1 MTLDLIEVV
10 DYVFLGNKIV
20 IISKIPISKQ
30 VDNFYLTNIITLP
43 VKIGDHYFR
52 AKYVEGEIAIG
63 EKYRVKI
70 GKCKK
75 YKNKKFCKALSSYRS
90 VIKDNSTCIG
100 NILANR
106 NNLLEYCNWELVNN
120 MENWVLNIEGT
131 YFYSLNKTIILEL
144 FCIES
149 KHNDRITLEGL
160 GKVKIASGCYAKYD
174 SILLVG
180 SKTAKLN
187 STFVVTNSVHSM
199 LDQNFTMLKN
209 FDFKNMSFSNIIDTP
224 LPDSKEEFSHKLK
237 NFSFEYIEILIFLII
252 LAIIIYIIVV
262 IIKCIKFLH
271 SNKKNKVIKIIKKVI
286 NKENT

>member
-1 MTLDLIEVV
+1 M
-10 DYVFLGNKIV
+10 
-20 IISKIPISKQ
+20 
-30 VDNFYLTNIITLP
+30 
-43 VKIGDHYFR
+43 
-52 AKYVEGEIAIG
+52 
-63 EKYRVKI
+63 
-70 GKCKK
+70 
-75 YKNKKFCKALSSYRS
+75 SSYRS
-90 VIKDNSTCIG
+90 VINDNSTCIG

-120 MENWVLNIEGT
+120 MEDWVINIEGT
-131 YFYSLNKTIILEL
+131 YFYSLNRTIILEL

-180 SKTAKLN
+180 SKTVKLN
-187 STFVVTNSVHSM
+187 STFEVTNSVHSM

-237 NFSFEYIEILIFLII
+237 KFSFEKIEILIF
-252 LAIIIYIIVV
+252 
-262 IIKCIKFLH
+262 
-271 SNKKNKVIKIIKKVI
+271 
-286 NKENT
+286 